1 MLKFIF
7 VFSHIFRSR
16 GHSEGDSARR
26 SSEREAGEVSL
37 EEGELSEDEL
47 EKKRAQLMKE
57 LEKIK

>member
-1 MLKFIF
+1 MFWP
-7 VFSHIFRSR
+7 HRSR
-16 GHSEGDSARR
+16 GHSEGDSGQR

-57 LEKIK
+57 LENIN